1 MMMIILTYD
10 IDSIHDMGE
19 QGELFSLLHSGPACP
34 AGFQVAE
41 CLKVFDDDHFITMK
55 NQVSGSKCMK
65 LGKTMLGW
73 AAARN
78 VCKEAGADLALV
90 TKKMMMTIMIIMMM
104 MMMMMMMG
112 SC

>member
-1 MMMIILTYD
+1 
-10 IDSIHDMGE
+10 MGE

-34 AGFQVAE
+34 AGFQVVE
-41 CLKVFDDDHFITMK
+41 CGDDNDDGGDDDDDGGDDHLITMT
-55 NQVSGSKCMK
+55 NQVKGNKCMK
-65 LGKTMLGW
+65 LDKTELGW

-90 TKKMMMTIMIIMMM
+90 KKKMMMTIMIIMMM
-104 MMMMMMMG
+104 MMTMMMG